1 VYLIP
6 ELVTRSKR
14 YTSYRVHLSQLSN
27 IPSLFF
33 NPITFSPMQIT
44 LPISFLMGQS
54 PMELFVHGGII
65 MWPILL
71 VSFVAVTAVVERI
84 LFMVTESGRRQ
95 PALVEQMLAKVE
107 DGDSDGAVAIGNKSK
122 DYVARVLVYALTHRE
137 HSLTNAF
144 TRAANQELN
153 RFQRGIAV
161 LDTCITI
168 SPLLG
173 LLGTVMGMMNTFGAL
188 GDGDIA
194 ANAGKITG
202 GVGEALIATAVGL
215 AIAITGLLPYNVLN
229 ARVEEARHNIT
240 DAANA
245 LELNLKKEAHG
256 RA

>member
-1 VYLIP
+1 M
-6 ELVTRSKR
+6 
-14 YTSYRVHLSQLSN
+14 N
-27 IPSLFF
+27 PSLPVAFV
-33 NPITFSPMQIT
+33 
-44 LPISFLMGQS
+44 MGQS
-54 PMELFVHGGII
+54 PMELFVHGGWI

-71 VSFVAVTAVVERI
+71 VSFVAVTAVVERT
-84 LFMVTESGRRQ
+84 LFLFAETSRRQ
-95 PALVEQMLAKVE
+95 PALVEQMLEKVE
-107 DGDSDGAVAIGNKSK
+107 NGDTAGAVSLGTPSK
-122 DYVARVLVYALTHRE
+122 DYVARVLVYALTHKD

-173 LLGTVMGMMNTFGAL
+173 LLGTVLGMMNTFGAL

-202 GVGEALIATAVGL
+202 GVGEALIATAAGL
-215 AIAITGLLPYNVLN
+215 LIAIVGLLPYNVLN
-229 ARVEEARHNIT
+229 SRVEEARHDIT

-245 LELNLKKEAHG
+245 LELTIKKEAAG

>member
-1 VYLIP
+1 M
-6 ELVTRSKR
+6 
-14 YTSYRVHLSQLSN
+14 N
-27 IPSLFF
+27 
-33 NPITFSPMQIT
+33 
-44 LPISFLMGQS
+44 LPLPLAFVMGQS
-54 PMELFVHGGII
+54 PMELFVHGGWI

-71 VSFVAVTAVVERI
+71 VSFVAVTAVVERTMFLI
-84 LFMVTESGRRQ
+84 RENTRRQ
-95 PALVEQMLAKVE
+95 PERVEQMLEKVE
-107 DGDSDGAVAIGNKSK
+107 HGDYDAALGIGEKST
-122 DYVARVLVYALTHRE
+122 DYVAQVLVYAISHRD

-153 RFQRGIAV
+153 RYQRGIAV

-173 LLGTVMGMMNTFGAL
+173 LLGTVLGMMNTFGAL

-202 GVGEALIATAVGL
+202 GVGEALIATAAGL
-215 AIAITGLLPYNVLN
+215 LIAIVGLLPYNILN
-229 ARVEEARHNIT
+229 SRVEEARHNIT

-245 LELNLKKEAHG
+245 LELTIKKEAAA

>member
-1 VYLIP
+1 MYL
-6 ELVTRSKR
+6 
-14 YTSYRVHLSQLSN
+14 N
-27 IPSLFF
+27 
-33 NPITFSPMQIT
+33 
-44 LPISFLMGQS
+44 LPIAFVMGQT
-54 PMELFVHGGII
+54 PMELFVHGGWI

-71 VSFVAVTAVVERI
+71 VSFVAVTAVVERS
-84 LFMVTESGRRQ
+84 LFLITESVRRQ
-95 PALVEQMLAKVE
+95 PVVVEQMLEKVE
-107 DGDSDGAVAIGNKSK
+107 KGDAAGAITLGTPSK
-122 DYVARVLVYALTHRE
+122 DYVARVLVYALTNKD

-173 LLGTVMGMMNTFGAL
+173 LLGTVLGMMNTFGAL

-202 GVGEALIATAVGL
+202 GVGEALIATACGL
-215 AIAITGLLPYNVLN
+215 LIAILGLLPYNILN
-229 ARVEEARHNIT
+229 SRVEEARHNIT

-245 LELNLKKEAHG
+245 LELTIKKEEAG

>member
-1 VYLIP
+1 MYL
-6 ELVTRSKR
+6 
-14 YTSYRVHLSQLSN
+14 N
-27 IPSLFF
+27 
-33 NPITFSPMQIT
+33 
-44 LPISFLMGQS
+44 LPIAFVMGQT
-54 PMELFVHGGII
+54 PMELFVHGGWI

-71 VSFVAVTAVVERI
+71 VSFVAVTAVVERS
-84 LFMVTESGRRQ
+84 LFLITESVRRQ
-95 PALVEQMLAKVE
+95 PMVVEQMLEKVE
-107 DGDSDGAVAIGNKSK
+107 KGDAAGAITLGTPSK
-122 DYVARVLVYALTHRE
+122 DYVARVLVYALTNKD

-173 LLGTVMGMMNTFGAL
+173 LLGTVLGMMNTFGAL

-202 GVGEALIATAVGL
+202 GVGEALIATACGL
-215 AIAITGLLPYNVLN
+215 LVAIVGLLPYNILN
-229 ARVEEARHNIT
+229 SRVEEARHNIT

-245 LELNLKKEAHG
+245 LELTIKKEEAG

>member
-1 VYLIP
+1 MYL
-6 ELVTRSKR
+6 
-14 YTSYRVHLSQLSN
+14 N
-27 IPSLFF
+27 
-33 NPITFSPMQIT
+33 
-44 LPISFLMGQS
+44 LPIAFVMGQT
-54 PMELFVHGGII
+54 PMELFVHGGWI

-71 VSFVAVTAVVERI
+71 VSFVAVTAVVERS
-84 LFMVTESGRRQ
+84 LFLITESVRRQ
-95 PALVEQMLAKVE
+95 PIVVEQMLEKVE
-107 DGDSDGAVAIGNKSK
+107 KGDAAGAITLGTPSK
-122 DYVARVLVYALTHRE
+122 DYVARVLVYALTNKD

-173 LLGTVMGMMNTFGAL
+173 LLGTVLGMMNTFGAL

-202 GVGEALIATAVGL
+202 GVGEALIATAAGL
-215 AIAITGLLPYNVLN
+215 LIAILGLLPYNILN
-229 ARVEEARHNIT
+229 SRVEEARHNIT

-245 LELNLKKEAHG
+245 LELTIKKEEAG